1 MNLQQ
6 LKVFVHVVNLQK
18 LYLVAEKLNIT
29 QPTVTFHLNKLQE
42 DAGMA
47 LFHTKTY
54 HVIKLTEAGRSLYHY
69 AKQIVALD
77 DEMRRTLENYKETA
91 TECLRIGSTHTP
103 ATYILPDLLFEFRQA
118 HHIYLSLDV
127 KPATQVIEKIKLYDL
142 DLGVIS
148 HTGPDDPD
156 LIYEPLMKDDLVII
170 FHPEHILATKPT
182 IEPHDLQSLPLI
194 AHEEGSSS
202 RAIINQWAL
211 EHDVQFTE
219 IMQVSGSEALKS
231 MVRQNMGIAM
241 LSQASI
247 IQDLIKGE
255 IMACPI
261 PNWSPIR
268 TIYAVRHRNKLLTP
282 WLQLFWNLL
291 VDRFSSQIN
300 Q

>member
-6 LKVFVHVVNLQK
+6 LKVFVHVVNLKK

-54 HVIKLTEAGRSLYHY
+54 HVIKLTEAGKSLYHY

-77 DEMRRTLENYKETA
+77 DEMRRTLENHKGTA
-91 TECLRIGSTHTP
+91 AEHLRIGSTHTP
-103 ATYILPDLLFEFRQA
+103 ATYILPDLLSVFRQE
-118 HHIYLSLDV
+118 HDIYLSLDV
-127 KPATQVIEKIKLYDL
+127 KPAAQIVEKIKLYDL
-142 DLGVIS
+142 DVGVIS
-148 HTGPDDPD
+148 HTEPDDPD

-170 FHPEHILATKPT
+170 FHPEHVLAAKSKV
-182 IEPHDLQSLPLI
+182 EPHDLQSLPLI

-202 RAIINQWAL
+202 RTIINEWAI
-211 EHDVQFTE
+211 ENGVRFTE

-231 MVRQNMGIAM
+231 MIRQNMGIGM
-241 LSQASI
+241 VSQASI
-247 IQDLIKGE
+247 IQELAKGE
-255 IMACPI
+255 IMSCAL

-282 WLQLFWNLL
+282 WLRLFWNMLI
-291 VDRFSSQIN
+291 DRFSSEIK
-300 Q
+300 